1 MQIIDACTGC
11 EGPLATVDRA
21 SLRTLLEQPDSITW
35 QAARHILVSPVPFI
49 TLEMAYK
56 AVAIRESKDIPDGF
70 TLHRALRYAV
80 AERKKYLA
88 QPHPLPLR
96 EFELL

>member
-11 EGPLATVDRA
+11 AGPLTFTER
-21 SLRTLLEQPDSITW
+21 SLLRTLLEQPDSTKW
-35 QAARHILVSPVPFI
+35 RSARHILVSPVPFI
-49 TLEMAYK
+49 TLERAYQ
-56 AVAIRESKDIPDGF
+56 AVSPHELNQIPDSF

-88 QPHPLPLR
+88 QPHIQPLR
-96 EFELL
+96 EFEML